1 MLIKSEVELVAA
13 RLIVRHPNHQGLDA
27 FAVIVRIGVSKV
39 VLVELPAGAV
49 HATVIVAYDVE
60 QKGFAMLWRICVR
73 RRLPPNAFTDIM
85 ALCPANFG
93 NFLIGAIEL
102 ACLSQPNHGLN
113 PGVNNVNSAVIPVLL
128 LVDMPIVPDNKR
140 SRLARVIGTLITPL
154 LPLTGMAQVIAVIQA
169 ERIYNTSRTSFHGK
183 PMDVRSAKS
192 IAGIILALHFNGTA
206 RGNCIRRFPAR
217 CCFRSRD
224 ELISRKQPENHDNR
238 QHGGKESRKNVFTCF
253 VQSWKPPFKGSDDRF
268 GDLLCISPPAYISPP
283 PPFMTLKHT
292 PGVDCLESCIY

>member
-1 MLIKSEVELVAA
+1 MLRRVCI
-13 RLIVRHPNHQGLDA
+13 
-27 FAVIVRIGVSKV
+27 
-39 VLVELPAGAV
+39 
-49 HATVIVAYDVE
+49 
-60 QKGFAMLWRICVR
+60 R

-85 ALCPANFG
+85 AFCTTYFSDLVVRTG
-93 NFLIGAIEL
+93 QL
-102 ACLSQPNHGLN
+102 ACFCQPNHGLN
-113 PGVNNVNSAVIPVLL
+113 PGIDNVSSAAIPVLCD
-128 LVDMPIVPDNKR
+128 VNVVVIPNHKR
-140 SRLARVIGTLITPL
+140 GGLARVIGAFIPPL
-154 LPLTGMAQVIAVIQA
+154 FPLAGMAQVIAVIQA
-169 ERIYNTSRTSFHGK
+169 KRIYNTSRTSFHGK